1 MSLNATTSEYQF
13 TPMQSNMLS
22 APVVGQYFAEQ
33 DMVYSKDNSSTKA
46 QFGLSSHDQ
55 QSYDAA
61 NYYMFNPTMELGV
74 DCGRTNEAAGR
85 PNLNGVSNS
94 GGGACY
100 PMSAAAQNASMQL
113 DANFNSFGPSAEQ
126 VILAE
131 GDIRYAPAR
140 FVDQNNYVSPAMS
153 DFTYQPRLMGTRDGA
168 ASGCS
173 STGIDQTIG
182 NSSMC
187 ALQDDPLPY
196 FSSSDPRTVYGV
208 DEPHSSYWSSLE
220 GGGMVSQGCSQLSDN
235 YMLDTSACNL
245 ESVETGMP
253 PRIPPQYGNAMSD
266 NGQNPAPNMQAALH
280 QRKMQAPYHAQQ
292 HPRNSLAKPPAS
304 AHAQAQ
310 HHAQA
315 RSQHQA
321 PARSQHQAPARAHH
335 AQAQA
340 QGQRSGSP
348 AKYPSHAE
356 AMKKGQVNGH
366 GPASAARGNAGVRM
380 EPQYFRQVI
389 RS

>member
-1 MSLNATTSEYQF
+1 MSLNASTSEYQF

-46 QFGLSSHDQ
+46 QFGLSSTDQ

-100 PMSAAAQNASMQL
+100 PMSATAQKASMQL

-140 FVDQNNYVSPAMS
+140 YVDQNNYVSPAMS

-196 FSSSDPRTVYGV
+196 FSSSDPRTLYGV

-220 GGGMVSQGCSQLSDN
+220 GGGMVSQGCSQLSEN

-245 ESVETGMP
+245 QSVETGMP
-253 PRIPPQYGNAMSD
+253 PRIPPQYGNPVNAN
-266 NGQNPAPNMQAALH
+266 NGNNPGPNMQAALQ
-280 QRKMQAPYHAQQ
+280 QRKMQMQSHMPNKVSYAASGQVKPSAQ
-292 HPRNSLAKPPAS
+292 
-304 AHAQAQ
+304 AHAQAA
-310 HHAQA
+310 HRNAHAQA
-315 RSQHQA
+315 AHRNARAQAVRSHSPSHSPSRSSHHQA
-321 PARSQHQAPARAHH
+321 HP
-335 AQAQA
+335 
-340 QGQRSGSP
+340 
-348 AKYPSHAE
+348 
-356 AMKKGQVNGH
+356 AMKRANGNGQA
-366 GPASAARGNAGVRM
+366 PASAARGNTGMRM
-380 EPQYFRQVI
+380 EPQYHRQVI

>member
-85 PNLNGVSNS
+85 PNLNGVTNS

-196 FSSSDPRTVYGV
+196 YSSSDPRTVYGV

-220 GGGMVSQGCSQLSDN
+220 GGGMVGQGCSQLSDN

-253 PRIPPQYGNAMSD
+253 PRIPPQYGNAVAD
-266 NGQNPAPNMQAALH
+266 NGKNVPPNMQALQ
-280 QRKMQAPYHAQQ
+280 QRKMQAHHPTIPSSGAAQHRAQ
-292 HPRNSLAKPPAS
+292 
-304 AHAQAQ
+304 AHAQA
-310 HHAQA
+310 
-315 RSQHQA
+315 
-321 PARSQHQAPARAHH
+321 RAHH
-335 AQAQA
+335 N
-340 QGQRSGSP
+340 GSP
-348 AKYPSHAE
+348 AKHPSHAQ